1 MKTKR
6 LHIVIITVVFAII
19 LWLSVKLGSTYQVN
33 VSASVVIE
41 NVPPGMAIATPVPRT
56 LQLRFRG
63 EGWQLVPLL
72 FGTAP
77 DYRIDARDLG
87 TGSKTITMDNI
98 SSTFSS
104 GGVFLL
110 VGMNPDTVFVKLEH
124 FAAKSIPVKSDL
136 KVVFRDGYGQVGRTV
151 IEPESVT
158 VGGAASI
165 IASLDQWHTVRKTL
179 DNIQAP
185 MNQLVALADTGVF
198 RVTLN
203 PQAVRV
209 RMDVQSLAEKT
220 ISGLLVEVYD
230 VPNGLEVIVIPPKI
244 DLLVRSGIR
253 RLSNISSE
261 SFRVSAMYS
270 EILADSSGTFI
281 PDLDGPN
288 DVQIIGKRPD
298 RLQYIVR
305 KRL

>member
-6 LHIVIITVVFAII
+6 LHIIVITVVFAII

-33 VSASVVIE
+33 VSSSVVIE

-72 FGTAP
+72 FGTEP

-104 GGVFLL
+104 GGEVLL
-110 VGMNPDTVFVKLEH
+110 VGMIPDTVFVELEH
-124 FAAKSIPVKSDL
+124 FAAKNIPVKSDL
-136 KVVFRDGYGQVGRTV
+136 SVVFRDGYGQVGRTI

-158 VGGAASI
+158 VGGAASF
-165 IASLDQWHTVRKTL
+165 IASIDQWHTVRKTL
-179 DNIQAP
+179 ENIQAP
-185 MNQLVALADTGVF
+185 VNQVVALADTGVF
-198 RVTLN
+198 RVALN
-203 PQAVRV
+203 PQSVRV
-209 RMDVQSLAEKT
+209 RIDVQSLAEKT
-220 ISGLLVEVYD
+220 ISGLPVEVYD
-230 VPNGLEVIVIPPKI
+230 VPRGLEVIVIPPKI
-244 DLLVRSGIR
+244 DLIVRSGIQ
-253 RLSNISSE
+253 RLSNLSSG

-270 EILADSSGTFI
+270 EILADSSGTFM
-281 PDLDGPN
+281 PDLDGPY